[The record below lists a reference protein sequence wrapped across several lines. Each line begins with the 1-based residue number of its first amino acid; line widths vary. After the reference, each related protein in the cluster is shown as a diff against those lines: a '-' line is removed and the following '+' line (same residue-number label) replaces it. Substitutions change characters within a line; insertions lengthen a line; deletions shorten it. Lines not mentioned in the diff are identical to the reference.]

1 MALGGAVFILAAK
14 PGPGVVIFMTLLG
27 LSVLFF
33 DQVVAVA
40 ADVDVEQFWKK
51 GPQCETL
58 VNIDDM
64 DLEWS
69 RYQSDSDDVIWL
81 K

>member
-51 GPQCETL
+51 GPQYETL

-69 RYQSDSDDVIWL
+69 RYQSDSDDVIWV

>member
-51 GPQCETL
+51 GPQYETL

>member
-51 GPQCETL
+51 GPQYETL

-64 DLEWS
+64 DLE
-69 RYQSDSDDVIWL
+69 
-81 K
+81 

>member
-1 MALGGAVFILAAK
+1 
-14 PGPGVVIFMTLLG
+14 
-27 LSVLFF
+27 
-33 DQVVAVA
+33 
-40 ADVDVEQFWKK
+40 
-51 GPQCETL
+51 

-69 RYQSDSDDVIWL
+69 RYQSDSDDVVWV

>member
-40 ADVDVEQFWKK
+40 ADVDVAQF
-51 GPQCETL
+51 P
-58 VNIDDM
+58 M
-64 DLEWS
+64 
-69 RYQSDSDDVIWL
+69 
-81 K
+81 